1 MYKTLLLILL
11 SSILFGQDAE
21 GEFSLGEISFLIKNI
36 HFGGDYKDKNKYSEL
51 NNGVGSLDIAL
62 LKYGFSDVQISG
74 DVDTYNERA
83 KVKYKFSGPEFEM
96 SNLKMNFTFDAP
108 NVWDLIRE
116 ELAHERTK
124 NITDTFYDI
133 IVSIGVYYKTYNELP
148 TDLNRLLVNGMLS
161 RSAINKAGWDFEYF
175 PPDQIVATSNKYMKG
190 GAGKIIKYVYTGSD
204 IVGYF
209 LRKEFNFYSW
219 ESSGY
224 GQYDFRNPQPVK
236 NNVSFSIGKINQYF
250 GASGTMDLSERNQLV
265 EIQLNRAGFSISGV
279 NASFIVNRSS
289 KSTFNILDFKSE
301 AKNINIEFDPFNN
314 IPTIDKAAF
323 QILLKNLE
331 IIFPKD
337 VQDDEEFKEIAD
349 YLNIN
354 SGKFRIRQV
363 NLTVNFNRGK
373 DLIIKA
379 TADTQFGKAVVDGS
393 FTIQQPI
400 RNDSDFIIDRFTV
413 EISNLSQPIINF
425 VEVWEEG
432 SGNTLPRKGR
442 TIVLEVYGDIDH
454 PQIKGL
460 ENMDLNF

>member
-1 MYKTLLLILL
+1 M
-11 SSILFGQDAE
+11 
-21 GEFSLGEISFLIKNI
+21 
-36 HFGGDYKDKNKYSEL
+36 
-51 NNGVGSLDIAL
+51 
-62 LKYGFSDVQISG
+62 
-74 DVDTYNERA
+74 
-83 KVKYKFSGPEFEM
+83 
-96 SNLKMNFTFDAP
+96 
-108 NVWDLIRE
+108 
-116 ELAHERTK
+116 
-124 NITDTFYDI
+124 
-133 IVSIGVYYKTYNELP
+133 
-148 TDLNRLLVNGMLS
+148 
-161 RSAINKAGWDFEYF
+161 
-175 PPDQIVATSNKYMKG
+175 
-190 GAGKIIKYVYTGSD
+190 
-204 IVGYF
+204 
-209 LRKEFNFYSW
+209 
-219 ESSGY
+219 
-224 GQYDFRNPQPVK
+224 
-236 NNVSFSIGKINQYF
+236 
-250 GASGTMDLSERNQLV
+250 
-265 EIQLNRAGFSISGV
+265 
-279 NASFIVNRSS
+279 
-289 KSTFNILDFKSE
+289 
-301 AKNINIEFDPFNN
+301 
-314 IPTIDKAAF
+314 
-323 QILLKNLE
+323 E